1 MTLPSGRQLGPYTIT
16 SPLGAGGMGEVYRAR
31 DSRLGRDVAIKV
43 LPASSSTDGDRLQRF
58 EQEARAAAALNHPN
72 ILALYD
78 IGRAEARPYLVT
90 ELLGRELFYPAADG
104 TMMVVAVD
112 GTGTAFRAEAPRALF
127 HAPVASLVGYQYTV
141 TNDGERFLVNTALP
155 APLPVTVI
163 SDWTLTL
170 KK

>member
-1 MTLPSGRQLGPYTIT
+1 
-16 SPLGAGGMGEVYRAR
+16 MGEVYRAR

-72 ILALYD
+72 ILALHD

-90 ELLGRELFYPAADG
+90 ELLGRELFYPA
-104 TMMVVAVD
+104 
-112 GTGTAFRAEAPRALF
+112 
-127 HAPVASLVGYQYTV
+127 
-141 TNDGERFLVNTALP
+141 LP